1 MLEENLTWA
10 EIDLDAIAHNTREL
24 KRLVGDKTELMA
36 VVKANGYGHGAIPVA
51 EAALD
56 NGASRLAV
64 NRAVGGVQ
72 LRQAG
77 ITAPILVL
85 GYTLPAQAEAIVRWS
100 LTPTVNTPEQVLAL
114 STACFHHGKVLPIH
128 IKIDTGLGRF
138 GLLPDEVADFVQ
150 AISTLPGL
158 AIEGVY
164 THFAHADA
172 ADKAYTLQQFE
183 IYLKV
188 VKRLEEAGFA
198 IPIKHVANCAATLD
212 LPETH
217 LDMVR
222 CGIALY
228 GLRPSS
234 EVTPTIALRPAMT
247 LKSRVARVRTLP
259 TGSSIGYGCTYTT
272 SEPTLVALI
281 PVGYGDG
288 YHRLLSNRGQV
299 LIRGQR
305 AAIVGRVCMDQF
317 VVKVP
322 APTPNPSPESRG
334 GEEAPTPSPSPE
346 SRGGEE
352 APSPLPPRPPN
363 TGGSRIVSPQPFD
376 PSAKLGAGF
385 AQDRLWGGRG
395 AGGSPNVQQDDE
407 VVLLGRQGDDE
418 ISAEE
423 VATWAETI
431 NYEVTTSILPRVTRV
446 YLKGGQVVAVH
457 PLVKAIQ

>member
-1 MLEENLTWA
+1 LPEYLTWA

-24 KRLVGDKTELMA
+24 KRHVGDKTELMA
-36 VVKANGYGHGAIPVA
+36 VVKANGYGHGAVPVA

-64 NRAVGGVQ
+64 HRVLEGVQ

-77 ITAPILVL
+77 ITAPVL
-85 GYTLPAQAEAIVRWS
+85 IMGYSLPAEAETIVRWN
-100 LTPTVNTPEQVLAL
+100 LTPTVNTPEQAQAL
-114 STACFHHGKVLPIH
+114 SAAAFRPPFIPPNSGGERKGRLPIH
-128 IKIDTGLGRF
+128 IKVDTGLGRF
-138 GLLPDEVADFVQ
+138 GLLPEEVVDFVQ
-150 AISTLPGL
+150 ALSKLPGL
-158 AIEGVY
+158 FLEGIY
-164 THFAHADA
+164 THFAIADA

-183 IYLKV
+183 TYLEV
-188 VKRLEEAGFA
+188 MKRLEEAGFA
-198 IPIKHVANCAATLD
+198 IPIKHAACSAAALD

-222 CGIALY
+222 CGIVLY

-234 EVTPTIALRPAMT
+234 EVEPAIPLRPAMA

-259 TGSSIGYGCTYTT
+259 TGSCISYGCTYTT
-272 SEPTLVALI
+272 SEPTRVALV

-305 AAIVGRVCMDQF
+305 APIVGRVCMDQF
-317 VVKVP
+317 VVKIS
-322 APTPNPSPESRG
+322 N
-334 GEEAPTPSPSPE
+334 
-346 SRGGEE
+346 
-352 APSPLPPRPPN
+352 
-363 TGGSRIVSPQPFD
+363 I
-376 PSAKLGAGF
+376 
-385 AQDRLWGGRG
+385 
-395 AGGSPNVQQDDE
+395 PNVQQDDE

-423 VATWAETI
+423 VAAWAETI

-446 YLKGGQVVAVH
+446 YLKDGQVVAVH
-457 PLVKAIQ
+457 SLVETTQRFTF